1 MNGVN
6 KKLLAIAWAW
16 SMGVFFFCPNTLDGQ
31 ARDTTDVVR
40 LDSIVV
46 PAGVVG
52 ELGLEQVTS
61 STSRLGLS
69 VLETPASI
77 GVLDGTMMKARGY
90 TKVSDAV
97 ESLPGVVAGS
107 HPTAPSML
115 SMRGFTRGQITVLRD
130 GLWIGPSGMVMRPQ
144 NTFNLDR
151 IEVLMGPSSALNG
164 QGAVAGTVN
173 TVSKSASTDLPPSS
187 EAMLEYGRYNTYHLG
202 AGAGGG
208 IGRSLAYRADISR
221 YGSDGYVERTD
232 QMSTN
237 LTVSMLWRPAE
248 VVSFEVSAD
257 YLRDDVGGYFG
268 TPLVPLSAARE
279 PMTGA
284 VSTDRGETLDR
295 AMRFVNYNIEDAK
308 AASDQRFLRNDVE
321 LRVSDAIRVTNTLY
335 RFDADRE
342 WKNAEGYVFC
352 TQVVDVCTELGTVQR
367 YYGYFVLSHDQDLW
381 GNRLV
386 ANFDHTLAGRRH
398 RVVIGAELLGLDF
411 VRRRGFRQSVPLSPG
426 DAVDPLDP
434 TPGVYGAEEL
444 RGISPTR
451 IDTRAVFMEDALEI
465 TDRLSVVAA
474 LRHERL
480 DLDRENFDA
489 NGEPEGNGFTREYSW
504 WSWRLGTV
512 LGLSDD
518 VTVYGQYSDAKDP
531 VNANVFLVNADQD
544 FDLTDAVQWEVGA
557 KTRLFGGR
565 AEATL
570 AYYDIARDDILERF
584 ALDNATSVGGR
595 DAHGVEMSAVI
606 QPFRPWRVGV
616 NAAFTDASFKRSAN
630 FEVLAGN
637 TPPNVPSWTAN
648 LWTSYSIR
656 WRRPV
661 DLSASVR
668 HVAERF
674 GDNTNTVRLK
684 AYTLA
689 GASAKA
695 TVGGARFSFGV
706 DNLFDRAFVPWS
718 EKFYLHQDDP
728 SFIYANQLMIGPPRT
743 YWIRVEI
750 L

>member
-1 MNGVN
+1 MNGAN
-6 KKLLAIAWAW
+6 HRLLAITWTW
-16 SMGVFFFCPNTLDGQ
+16 SIAAFFCANALEGQ
-31 ARDTTDVVR
+31 AQDTTTVVP
-40 LDSIVV
+40 LEAIVV

-52 ELGLEQVTS
+52 ELGLEQVTNS
-61 STSRLGLS
+61 ASRLGLS

-77 GVLDGTMMKARGY
+77 GVLHGSMMKARGY

-130 GLWIGPSGMVMRPQ
+130 GVWIGPSGMVMRPQ

-164 QGAVAGTVN
+164 QGSVAGTVN
-173 TVSKSASTDLPPSS
+173 TVSKSASTNLPAST
-187 EAMLEYGRYNTYHLG
+187 EAMLEYGSYNTYHLG
-202 AGAGGG
+202 AGAGRG
-208 IGRSLAYRADISR
+208 IGRSLAYRADLSR
-221 YGSDGYVERTD
+221 YGTDGYVERMD

-237 LTVSMLWRPAE
+237 ATASILWQPAE
-248 VVSFEVSAD
+248 AASFKVSAD

-308 AASDQRFLRNDVE
+308 AASDQWFLRNDVE
-321 LRVSDAIRVTNTLY
+321 LRLSDNVRLTNTLY
-335 RFDADRE
+335 RFNADRE

-352 TQVVDVCTELGTVQR
+352 TGVVDVCIEPGTVQR

-386 ANFDHTLAGRRH
+386 ANFDHTFAGRRH
-398 RVVIGAELLGLDF
+398 RVVVGGELLGLDF

-434 TPGVYGAEEL
+434 TPGVYGEEEL
-444 RGISPTR
+444 RGISPTG
-451 IDTRAVFMEDALEI
+451 IDTRAVFIEDAFEL
-465 TDRLSVVAA
+465 TGRLSVLAA
-474 LRHERL
+474 VRYERL
-480 DLDRENFDA
+480 DLDRKNFNA
-489 NGEPEGNGFTREYSW
+489 SGEPEGNGFTREYSW

-512 LGLSDD
+512 LGLSDN
-518 VTVYGQYSDAKDP
+518 VTVYGQYSNAKDP
-531 VNANVFLVNADQD
+531 INSNVFLVNADQN

-557 KTRLFGGR
+557 KALLFDGR
-565 AEATL
+565 AEATF

-584 ALDNATSVGGR
+584 ALDNATNVGGR
-595 DAHGVEMSAVI
+595 DARGVEISTVI

-630 FEVLAGN
+630 FEALAGN
-637 TPPNVPSWTAN
+637 TPPNVPPWTAN
-648 LWTSYSIR
+648 VWTNYSIP
-656 WRRPV
+656 WPRPV
-661 DLSASVR
+661 DLSASIR
-668 HVAERF
+668 HVGERF
-674 GDNTNTVRLK
+674 GDNTNSVRLK
-684 AYTLA
+684 AYTLV
-689 GASAKA
+689 GASAKV
-695 TVGGARFSFGV
+695 TVGQARFSVGV
-706 DNLFDRAFVPWS
+706 DNAFDRAFVPWS

-728 SFIYANQLMIGPPRT
+728 SFLYANQLMIGPPRT
-743 YWIRVEI
+743 YWMRVEI